1 MKQWNEFRK
10 RLDVHGSLYFK
21 DYNDFIAKFS

>member
-1 MKQWNEFRK
+1 MKQWNEFAND
-10 RLDVHGSLYFK
+10 LMSLGVYFK